1 MGHPR
6 RYIGRPAREVTTEVW
21 EWGEFLTKRWKT
33 IVIVTVVAVAV
44 TMLITFFTAPSYQST
59 ATLVV
64 QPLTIDQPLA
74 FSSSAELVARNAGE
88 LVKSPVVQQRAAKS
102 LGKAKLNGT
111 FEYRV
116 LESSGLIQIINV
128 AGSPKEAADEANA
141 VADAYIASSAEAL
154 NSSAGK
160 VATSLSNQ
168 LAQLR
173 GQIKQTQDAL
183 AAARAV
189 PNGAAKVSEL
199 QDTLDSLQ
207 TGYQNVLRE
216 TQLLPASQVVVSTAV
231 IVADRAIPQPEVVS
245 PKPLLNLV
253 LSIAGGLL
261 LGIAW
266 ARATYPRAKGRET
279 GS

>member
-1 MGHPR
+1 
-6 RYIGRPAREVTTEVW
+6 
-21 EWGEFLTKRWKT
+21 
-33 IVIVTVVAVAV
+33 VTVISVAI
-44 TMLITFFTAPSYQST
+44 TMLVTFFTAPSYQST

-74 FSSSAELVARNAGE
+74 FSSTSEVIARNVGE
-88 LVKSPVVQQRAAKS
+88 LVKSPAVQQRAAKA

-116 LESSGLIQIINV
+116 LESSALIQIINV
-128 AGSPKEAADEANA
+128 ASSPKEAADEANA
-141 VADAYIASSAEAL
+141 VADAYMASSTEAM

-160 VATSLSNQ
+160 VAISLSNQ
-168 LAQLR
+168 LTQLR
-173 GQIKQTQDAL
+173 SQVKQTQDAL
-183 AAARAV
+183 AAARSV

-199 QDTLDSLQ
+199 QDELDSLQ

-216 TQLLPASQVVVSTAV
+216 TQLLPASQIVVSTAV
-231 IVADRAIPQPEVVS
+231 IVADRAVPQPEVVS

-279 GS
+279 GD